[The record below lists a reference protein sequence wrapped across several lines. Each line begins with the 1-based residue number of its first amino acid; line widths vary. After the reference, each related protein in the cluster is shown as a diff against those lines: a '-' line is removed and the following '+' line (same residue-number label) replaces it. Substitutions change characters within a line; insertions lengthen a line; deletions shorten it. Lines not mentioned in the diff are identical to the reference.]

1 MVGLHSRLS
10 KCVDPEDAFPAP
22 QWTGSDDWPYR
33 TVADAIGDLPEI
45 PNGHRNL
52 EVPRLLKGSDRAE
65 EGSHPIFDHITSR
78 HAEYVLDRFRKIRPG
93 ENWTAFREMMSN
105 YSKRDSTH
113 SNIYRR
119 LEWNKPSV
127 TLGHYR
133 KSMLIH
139 PSQDRGLSLRE
150 AMRLQSFPD
159 WYRIWGHEDSLAIGL
174 DRKQQQLANAV
185 PPILA
190 KAVAER
196 IAGIVEVA

>member
-1 MVGLHSRLS
+1 MLENENSSR
-10 KCVDPEDAFPAP
+10 
-22 QWTGSDDWPYR
+22 
-33 TVADAIGDLPEI
+33 GDNHLI
-45 PNGHRNL
+45 L
-52 EVPRLLKGSDRAE
+52 
-65 EGSHPIFDHITSR
+65 DHITSR
-78 HAEYVLDRFRKIRPG
+78 HSEYVLARFRMVRPG
-93 ENWTAFREMMSN
+93 ENWTAIRHMMSN
-105 YSKRDSTH
+105 YSQKDSTH

-139 PSQDRGLSLRE
+139 PGQDRGLSLRE

-159 WYRIWGHEDSLAIGL
+159 WYRLWGHEESLTIGL

-196 IAGIVEVA
+196 IAKIIEDG